1 MAHFDTTADVAKFIA
16 DFGFSINSTSA
27 SDFSSNHT
35 AYHCTLTYDDKS
47 IPVTYNGTSAPTV
60 MDVVHA
66 VVQDAYSYDTTHRSI
81 DTFASEYGYNTVDTP
96 ISKVL
101 NAFNKCKESY
111 EWLCDNYGKP
121 LYSYDL
127 PQLVKMI
134 DDHQNEITD
143 KVNFIVK
150 EKETLEAYSNP
161 PVPEGFVSLKE
172 VMDGFD
178 LGECGQRIT
187 EHDGSEYLADTFSSI
202 ADDNVD
208 IYYNKLFHWLPDN
221 YEWLEDAADEGLLEG
236 VKDGDII
243 KMTQIAQYVCYE
255 KDLYDHQDDIVS
267 YFVANDLY
275 DKGVYIVSEDIADTL
290 SVCGENFER
299 LDLATDY
306 LQEEIKNSLIAHFE
320 EMYGEENE
328 FIYEMADKVIDSNFT
343 MVNPCVMHVATANI
357 VNEKGY
363 EQAFEDQWKDY
374 LIEHRCSDINAS
386 DLIHYYNF
394 LDRLQ
399 SDCKYYLGACVENQV
414 DMVTAQKHLWAG
426 TIEGQIDKMR
436 EIYENLPENEKPA
449 WLSLSDIDQY
459 EKKMLAA
466 RDKNNPLN
474 SLSSQAKDASSA
486 SKEVNSHNTPDMNRR
501 DEQEK

>member
-101 NAFNKCKESY
+101 NEFNKCKESY

-187 EHDGSEYLADTFSSI
+187 EHDGSEYVAETFSSI

-208 IYYNKLFHWLPDN
+208 IYHNKLFHWLPDN
-221 YEWLEDAADEGLLEG
+221 YDRWN
-236 VKDGDII
+236 GDLI
-243 KMTQIAQYVCYE
+243 KMIQIAQYVYYE

-290 SVCGENFER
+290 SVCGEDFER

-328 FIYEMADKVIDSNFT
+328 FIDDMADKVIDSNFT
-343 MVNPCVMHVATANI
+343 MVNPCVMHVATARI

-386 DLIHYYNF
+386 
-394 LDRLQ
+394 
-399 SDCKYYLGACVENQV
+399 
-414 DMVTAQKHLWAG
+414 
-426 TIEGQIDKMR
+426 
-436 EIYENLPENEKPA
+436 
-449 WLSLSDIDQY
+449 
-459 EKKMLAA
+459 
-466 RDKNNPLN
+466 N